1 MLDTFLGE
9 LSKLQG
15 TITSEDSRNVII
27 SLIGNIYTLKQS
39 LQSGSADTSSFQFFI
54 KNIQQGLQKVTTI
67 ESSSSG
73 GGGGGS
79 SGSSGG
85 TSITNADITNVQS
98 LFTNLQNILNSGST
112 QGASAVLQQLVT
124 LLQGFTSKISD
135 SNAQQIL
142 SSIIQSITQ
151 LQQQASSG
159 NVDMSSF
166 ASVLIQSVNN
176 LNKFIQVLNSV
187 GANGGSSTST
197 SGNNGGWSWNIQTSP
212 TVTVQ

>member
-79 SGSSGG
+79 GGG

>member
-73 GGGGGS
+73 GGGG
-79 SGSSGG
+79 GSSGG